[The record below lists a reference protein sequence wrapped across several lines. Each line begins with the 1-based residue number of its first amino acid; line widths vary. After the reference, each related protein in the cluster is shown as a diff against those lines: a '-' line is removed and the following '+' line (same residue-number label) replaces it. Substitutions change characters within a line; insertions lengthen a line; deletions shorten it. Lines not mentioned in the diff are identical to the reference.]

1 MAASRFPGR
10 SPASAIPKSR
20 AIRQLPLAQLHRL
33 HDFIAHNLTEKLTL
47 AQIAREMHFSPD
59 HLARRFKVTTGQSLR
74 QYIIACRLQRA
85 RELILTSEL
94 PIAEIALGVGFTDH
108 SHLTRSFKERFGV
121 TPQSARGLDPKSR
134 DSTRQGGETTVP

>member
-1 MAASRFPGR
+1 MHGVVPHTLVQALCAYLRVQGVDPT
-10 SPASAIPKSR
+10 
-20 AIRQLPLAQLHRL
+20 PLRPHGL
-33 HDFIAHNLTEKLTL
+33 DE
-47 AQIAREMHFSPD
+47 FSPD